1 MSLLSTIRP
10 CAKVLLALLLGV
22 STRAGAQQ
30 PAASPAP
37 VEPPPPGAGFE
48 ARLAFAQAMGA
59 PWRFIQ
65 DGGMQLPRTG
75 YAVSGSELGA
85 PEWFR
90 DGARII
96 RWSNAGPHA
105 GTFVIV
111 DARAGTQDPVLPSAD
126 LRAQLVS
133 LLGREIELPGAGGG
147 INFALRPDQQ
157 GVYFRLGGRPF
168 SLGFADRRLAAADST
183 DPAVMALR
191 LGRLS
196 PDGRKVAVARG
207 GGLVVS
213 GPQGTIVERPGE
225 KDYEWSLPEQPWS
238 PDSRFLLALRVDQ
251 RGVHR
256 IPLVDYGTPI
266 ESVLTAPYS
275 KTGTPLARTE
285 AYLVEA
291 ATGQVRQLPALE
303 EGYYNAVG
311 WRPDGSEALLLH
323 RSRDGK
329 VLEARAINPVSG
341 EMRTVLR
348 EENRATFVADL
359 NFDASGWRSQLTP
372 LADGFLWASERDGW
386 RNLYRY
392 AWDGRPL
399 RQVTRG
405 RTVVHEVLR
414 TTPREVFFLAS
425 EDGDS
430 PYDRHVYR
438 APLAGGAAARLTT
451 AAGIHNASV
460 SPSGAWLVDVH
471 SSRERP
477 PVSEVAAAGGGS
489 RFTLAR
495 SDAGELLRTGY
506 RPPEGFTALAD
517 DGTTPIHGVIFTPHD
532 FDPARRYPVI
542 NYVYGGPY
550 LAVVPWGYAAC
561 FCTPGSGMDAQAN
574 AMAQMGYVV
583 VMVDARGTPGRGKAF
598 HDATYGRIGTSE
610 IRDQVAAIRQAAAA
624 RPYMDLGRVGIYGG
638 SWGGYYA
645 LRGMLT
651 EPEFYKA
658 GYAWAPG
665 SPWEEAV
672 INEPNLGLPGSDS
685 TVYQRAANEPLA
697 ANLRGALRMGHGTS
711 DVNAP
716 LSATMRMADALI
728 RANRPFDLMLVP
740 GQGHNPQP
748 PYADYV
754 FADMMRFFETH
765 LRSAQ

>member
-1 MSLLSTIRP
+1 MRLPSTIRP
-10 CAKVLLALLLGV
+10 RATAFLVLLLAANTP
-22 STRAGAQQ
+22 SWAQQ
-30 PAASPAP
+30 PASSPAP
-37 VEPPPPGAGFE
+37 VQPPPPGAGLE
-48 ARLAFAQAMGA
+48 ARLAYAQAVGS

-75 YAVSGSELGA
+75 YAVSPGELGA
-85 PEWFR
+85 PQWFR
-90 DGARII
+90 DGARIV
-96 RWSNAGPHA
+96 RWTTSGPHA

-111 DARAGTQDPVLPSAD
+111 NARARTQDPVLPSAD

-133 LLGREIELPGAGGG
+133 LLGREIELPGPGGG
-147 INFALRPDQQ
+147 INFALRPDQE

-168 SLGFADRRLAAADST
+168 SLGFADRRVTAADST

-196 PDGRKVAVARG
+196 PDGRRVAFARG
-207 GGLVVS
+207 GGWAVS
-213 GPQGTIVERPGE
+213 GPEGTIAERPGE
-225 KDYEWSLPEQPWS
+225 KDYEWVLPEQAWS

-256 IPLVDYGTPI
+256 IPIVDYRTPV
-266 ESVLTAPYS
+266 ESVTTAPYS
-275 KTGTPLARTE
+275 KVGTPLARTE

-291 ATGQVRQLPALE
+291 ATGQVRQLSALE
-303 EGYYNAVG
+303 EGYYNAAG

-329 VLEARAINPVSG
+329 VLELRAVSPATG
-341 EMRTVLR
+341 AARTVLR
-348 EENRATFVADL
+348 EENRASFVADL
-359 NFDASGWRSQLTP
+359 NFDAGGWRSQLTP
-372 LADGFLWASERDGW
+372 LPDGFLWASERDGW
-386 RNLYRY
+386 RSLYLY
-392 AWDGRPL
+392 GWDGRPL

-405 RTVVHEVLR
+405 RLVVHEVAR
-414 TTPREVFFLAS
+414 ATPREVFFVAS

-438 APLAGGAAARLTT
+438 APLAGGGAARLTG

-460 SPSGAWLVDVH
+460 SPTGSYFVDVH

-477 PVSEVAAAGGGS
+477 PVSEVVATRGES
-489 RFTLAR
+489 RFTLAEADV
-495 SDAGELLRTGY
+495 SALLRTGY

-517 DGTTPIHGVIFTPHD
+517 DGTTRIHGVIFKPYD
-532 FDPARRYPVI
+532 FDPSRRYPVI
-542 NYVYGGPY
+542 NFVYGGPF
-550 LAVVPWGYAAC
+550 LAVVPWGYAGC
-561 FCTPGSGMDAQAN
+561 SCTPGSGMDDEAHAIAQL
-574 AMAQMGYVV
+574 GYVV

-598 HDATYGRIGTSE
+598 HDATYGRIGSSE
-610 IRDQVAAIRQAAAA
+610 IPDQAAAIRQAAAT
-624 RPYMDLGRVGIYGG
+624 RPYMDLGRVGIYGA

-645 LRGMLT
+645 LRAMLT
-651 EPEFYKA
+651 APDFYRA
-658 GYAWAPG
+658 GYAFAPG

-697 ANLRGALRMGHGTS
+697 ANLRGALRIVHGTS
-711 DVNAP
+711 DVSAP

-728 RANRPFDLMLVP
+728 RANRPFDMLMFP
-740 GQGHNPQP
+740 GQGHNLQPQ
-748 PYADYV
+748 YAEYLM
-754 FADMMRFFETH
+754 ADVMRFFEAH
-765 LRSAQ
+765 LR

>member
-1 MSLLSTIRP
+1 MRLLSTLRP
-10 CAKVLLALLLGV
+10 CARVFLALLLAA
-22 STRAGAQQ
+22 STRSWAQQ
-30 PAASPAP
+30 PASPPAP

-48 ARLAFAQAMGA
+48 ARLAFARAAGA

-65 DGGMQLPRTG
+65 DGNMQLPRTG
-75 YAVSGSELGA
+75 YAVSPDELGA
-85 PEWFR
+85 PEWLR
-90 DGARII
+90 DGARIV
-96 RWSNAGPHA
+96 RWSTSGPHA
-105 GTFVIV
+105 GTFVMV
-111 DARAGTQDPVLPSAD
+111 NARARTQDPVLPSAD

-147 INFALRPDQQ
+147 INFALRPDQE

-168 SLGFADRRLAAADST
+168 SLGFADRRVAAADSA
-183 DPAVMALR
+183 DPEVMALR

-196 PDGRKVAVARG
+196 PDRRKVAVARG

-213 GPQGTIVERPGE
+213 GAEGTVVERPGE
-225 KDYEWSLPEQPWS
+225 KEYEWMLPEQAWS
-238 PDSRFLLALRVDQ
+238 PDSRFLLVLRVDQ

-256 IPLVDYGTPI
+256 VPIVDYRTPI
-266 ESVLTAPYS
+266 ESVTTAPYA
-275 KTGTPLARTE
+275 KVGTPLPRTE
-285 AYLVEA
+285 VYLVEA
-291 ATGQVRQLPALE
+291 ATGEVRQLPALE

-311 WRPDGSEALLLH
+311 WRPDGSETLILR

-329 VLEARAINPVSG
+329 VLELMAITPSTG
-341 EMRTVLR
+341 ATRTVLR

-359 NFDASGWRSQLTP
+359 NFDQGGWRSQLTP

-386 RNLYRY
+386 RNLYLY
-392 AWDGRPL
+392 AWDGRQV
-399 RQVTRG
+399 RQVTRE
-405 RTVVHEVLR
+405 RLVVHAVLR
-414 TTPREVFFLAS
+414 ATPREVFFVAS

-438 APLAGGAAARLTT
+438 APLAGGAAARLTG

-460 SPSGAWLVDVH
+460 SPTGAWFADVH

-477 PVSEVAAAGGGS
+477 PVSEVAAADGGS
-489 RFTLAR
+489 RFTYLQA
-495 SDAGELLRTGY
+495 DAGALLRTGY

-517 DGTTPIHGVIFTPHD
+517 DGAARIHGVIFKPYD
-532 FDPARRYPVI
+532 FDPSRRYPVI
-542 NYVYGGPY
+542 NFVYGGPF
-550 LAVVPWGYAAC
+550 LAVVPWGYAGC
-561 FCTPGSGMDAQAN
+561 FCTPGSGMDEEAN

-610 IRDQVAAIRQAAAA
+610 IRDQAAAIRQAAAT
-624 RPYMDLGRVGIYGG
+624 RPYMDLGRVGIYGA

-651 EPEFYKA
+651 APEFYRA
-658 GYAWAPG
+658 GYAFAPG

-697 ANLRGALRMGHGTS
+697 ANLRGALRIAHGTS
-711 DVNAP
+711 DVSAP

-728 RANRPFDLMLVP
+728 RANRPFDLFMFP
-740 GQGHNPQP
+740 GQDHNLQP
-748 PYADYV
+748 PYAEYLL
-754 FADMMRFFETH
+754 ADIMRFFEAH
-765 LRSAQ
+765 LR